1 MLEMK
6 RTLFL
11 LLIITTALIIISA
24 GKNSDMKEIIIL
36 HGEKNGD
43 VSFHHLNHTQ
53 LPNVKCTDCH
63 HKFEQPDNYQSCRS
77 CHGIKT
83 DIAKPV
89 KAFHKVCLECHRTKK
104 DNPKTP
110 RKCKDC
116 HSKAEF

>member
-1 MLEMK
+1 MK
-6 RTLFL
+6 RIVFL
-11 LLIITTALIIISA
+11 LLIILAAIIIITNA
-24 GKNSDMKEIIIL
+24 QNSNMKDIIIF

-43 VSFHHLNHTQ
+43 VSFNHLAHTQ

-77 CHGIKT
+77 CHGIRA

-89 KAFHKVCLECHRTKK
+89 KAFHKLCFECHKAQK
-104 DNPKTP
+104 NNPKTP

>member
-1 MLEMK
+1 MK
-6 RTLFL
+6 RIVFL
-11 LLIITTALIIISA
+11 SLVIAILSIIIIA
-24 GKNSDMKEIIIL
+24 GNNSNKKDIIIF

-43 VSFHHLNHTQ
+43 VSFNHLHHTQ

-77 CHGIKT
+77 CHGIKA

-89 KAFHKVCLECHRTKK
+89 KIFHKLCLECHKKNK